1 MAQPYDKREASLDLE
16 LVYKCVHLVVLPAW
30 ILLIFA
36 PNWRFTDKFVHAAFI
51 PLIMVVIYI
60 YFIGWAVFFGAG
72 GGGFGSLKDVMAAFD
87 SPVATLGGW
96 VHYLVF
102 DLFVGMWI
110 ARDGKRHG
118 MAHAWLVPCIV
129 FAFVFGPVGLGLY
142 LVLRKLVAKT
152 GWSLHETVIN

>member
-1 MAQPYDKREASLDLE
+1 VDLE
-16 LVYKCVHLVVLPAW
+16 LVYKCVHLIVFPAW
-30 ILLIFA
+30 VLLIFA

-51 PLIMVVIYI
+51 PLIMVMIYI

-72 GGGFGSLKDVMAAFD
+72 GGGFNSLEQVMTGFD
-87 SPVATLGGW
+87 YPVVMLGGW

-118 MAHAWLVPCIV
+118 MAHGWLVPCLI
-129 FAFVFGPVGLGLY
+129 FACLFGPVGLGLY
-142 LVLRKLVAKT
+142 LILRKLVSKAD
-152 GWSLHETVIN
+152 WSLHERLGN

>member
-1 MAQPYDKREASLDLE
+1 MELE
-16 LVYKCVHLVVLPAW
+16 LIYKLVHLLVLPSW
-30 ILLIFA
+30 ILLVFA

-51 PLIMVVIYI
+51 PLIMIVIYV

-72 GGGFGSLKDVMAAFD
+72 GGGFGSLEAVMTGFD
-87 SPVATLGGW
+87 YPVVMLGGW

-118 MAHAWLVPCIV
+118 MAHAWLVPCILLS
-129 FAFVFGPVGLGLY
+129 FVFGPVGLGLY
-142 LVLRKLVAKT
+142 LILRRMIAKA
-152 GWSLHETVIN
+152 GFSLHEKVAA